1 MKMWMAAA
9 AILTV
14 TTVGQGAEAQVITP
28 RGDGTYQR
36 HDLPGTRSGDRL
48 RVDPIP
54 GTSSGVI
61 RDSQGRRQGTVEQRS
76 YGGYGVYDRQ
86 GRPAPRR

>member
-1 MKMWMAAA
+1 MKYVAIMLATLAAVPA
-9 AILTV
+9 
-14 TTVGQGAEAQVITP
+14 QAQVITP

-36 HDLPGTRSGDRL
+36 HSLPGSRDGERL

-61 RDSQGRRQGTVEQRS
+61 RDSQGRRAGTVERGPTGD
-76 YGGYGVYDRQ
+76 YKVYDKD
-86 GRPAPRR
+86 GRRVWR